1 MVINFDRDAIVGAL
15 KELVDELVEIG
26 ASAQIRI
33 VGGAANAVS
42 YTRES
47 TTIDIDALYG
57 SASEVE
63 QATRNIAQRHG
74 WPIDWFNDDVKQF
87 ASHFDAA
94 EDWLDLEVRDGVIV
108 RVAGA
113 RLLLAMKLR
122 AARGRRDAMDID
134 VLLDACAITA
144 VEDAVALFEHY
155 YPEDELSERARRQL
169 VGRLSGVET
178 T

>member
-33 VGGAANAVS
+33 VGGAAIAVS

-47 TTIDIDALYG
+47 TTIDI
-57 SASEVE
+57 
-63 QATRNIAQRHG
+63 
-74 WPIDWFNDDVKQF
+74 
-87 ASHFDAA
+87 
-94 EDWLDLEVRDGVIV
+94 
-108 RVAGA
+108 
-113 RLLLAMKLR
+113 
-122 AARGRRDAMDID
+122 
-134 VLLDACAITA
+134 DACAITA

-169 VGRLSGVET
+169 VGRLGRLHGRVSGVAAPAGLSP
-178 T
+178 